1 MMRNERGVVLFS
13 VLLSSFLTPFMGSAV
28 NIALPSIGSS
38 FGMDAVDLNWVVTS
52 FLLASTMFLLPM
64 GKLADLYGRKRVFLI
79 GIVLFTMAS
88 LCCGL
93 AGSTSVLLGGRVLQG
108 IGGAMIFATGI
119 AILTTVYAAEE
130 RGRVLGLSVSAVY
143 LGLTVGPFLGGA
155 LTEHLGW
162 RSIFL
167 ALVPAGVAAGIC
179 AGGCIKDDRRTR
191 EEGAFDLAGAVIYA
205 LALPVLI
212 YGLSLLP
219 QNGWLLVALGLTGLI
234 IFILREL
241 AADRPLIDLKLFT
254 GNRVFALSNLAA
266 LIHYCASFSQGFLLS
281 LYLQYI
287 KGLSP
292 LVSGLVLIFAPV
304 VMTVMS
310 PVAGRLSDRV
320 EPRLPA
326 SAGMLLT
333 ALGLGLLS
341 RLTSATPLAYLVIT
355 LLISGLG
362 FALFSSP
369 NTNAV
374 MGAVQARDYGV
385 ASGILA
391 TMRLTGQTLSMAI
404 AMLFFALYLGQVRIT
419 PRVFDAFLASTRVT
433 FLTFTVLCLIGTLA
447 SLARGSKASP

>member
-1 MMRNERGVVLFS
+1 MMRNERGFVLVS

-28 NIALPSIGSS
+28 NIALPSIGAE
-38 FGMDAVDLNWVVTS
+38 FGMDAVALNWVATS
-52 FLLASTMFLLPM
+52 FLLASSMFLLPM
-64 GKLADLYGRKRVFLI
+64 GKLADLYGRKQVFLI
-79 GIVLFTMAS
+79 GIVLFTLAS
-88 LCCGL
+88 LVCGL
-93 AGSTSVLLGGRVLQG
+93 AGSTDLLLGGRVLQG
-108 IGGAMIFATGI
+108 IGGSMIFSTGI
-119 AILTTVYAAEE
+119 AILTTVYAPQE

-143 LGLTVGPFLGGA
+143 LGLTLGPFIGGA

-167 ALVPAGVAAGIC
+167 ALAPPSVAAGIC
-179 AGGCIKDDRRTR
+179 AVFCIKDDRLAR
-191 EEGAFDLAGAVIYA
+191 EAGAFDLAGAAIYA
-205 LALPVLI
+205 LALPSLI
-212 YGLSLLP
+212 FGLSRLP
-219 QNGWLLVALGLTGLI
+219 KAGWLLVALGLSGLV
-234 IFILREL
+234 IFTIREL
-241 AADRPLIDLKLFT
+241 MARRPLIDLKLFT
-254 GNRVFALSNLAA
+254 QNRVFALSNLAA
-266 LIHYCASFSQGFLLS
+266 LIHYCATFSQSFLLS

-292 LVSGLVLIFAPV
+292 LLSGLVLIAAPA

-310 PVAGRLSDRV
+310 PLAGRLSDRV
-320 EPRLPA
+320 EARLPA

-333 ALGLGLLS
+333 ALGLWLLS
-341 RLTSATPLAYLVIT
+341 SLSAATPLAYLVIT

-374 MGAVQARDYGV
+374 MGAVQPRDYGV

-419 PRVFDAFLASTRVT
+419 PQVFGAFLTSTRVT
-433 FLTFTVLCLIGTLA
+433 FITFTVLCLIGTLA
-447 SLARGSKASP
+447 SLARGTKTNL